1 MIIPCVVGKI
11 IFLNRLLGKEL
22 EELHN
27 IISTIGAYFEILEFY
42 NEGIQI
48 KFWILQIKRNIEQFS

>member
-1 MIIPCVVGKI
+1 MVIPCVVGKI
-11 IFLNRLLGKEL
+11 TFLIRLLGKEL

-27 IISTIGAYFEILEFY
+27 TLTTIGAYFEILEFY

-48 KFWILQIKRNIEQFS
+48 RIFDTAG